1 MIRPIHPQGFAPP
14 SVPLSPGVQ
23 AGDLVFVSGQIASR
37 PDGTL
42 LLGDFAAETELALG
56 TVEAVVT
63 AAGGSVASI
72 VKVNAYLSNA
82 ILFAAFNEVYARR
95 FATAPPARTTVIV
108 DFGHPDVRVEV
119 EAVAYLG

>member
-1 MIRPIHPQGFAPP
+1 VIRPIHPQGFAPP

-42 LLGDFAAETELALG
+42 LLGDFAAEAELALAN
-56 TVEAVVT
+56 VEAVVT
-63 AAGGSVASI
+63 AGGGTVASI

-95 FATAPPARTTVIV
+95 FAAAPPARTTVIV